1 MIEVN
6 MQCSHLQVV
15 VLVLRLDEP
24 PADVTRLV
32 VIDVSKRCDALTHA
46 EQVQERVFQPLDLA
60 TSCSAPRLVKISMAL
75 PTATCASSGCCK
87 AASARPRALSAHA
100 SASG

>member
-1 MIEVN
+1 

-46 EQVQERVFQPLDLA
+46 EQVQRTNFQPLDLA
-60 TSCSAPRLVKISMAL
+60 TSCSAPRVVNISMAL
-75 PTATCASSGCCK
+75 RTATCASSGRCN
-87 AASARPRALSAHA
+87 ATSARPRALSAHA